1 MKTTFKYCSY
11 ILSYITSNP
20 DFEEIYTNNKRALQ
34 KFVFASLME
43 DKELLNQK
51 DANPQELYDDVFK
64 KNRWICSIFA
74 PLVTYS
80 DSGEID
86 DDKLYL
92 KVREYS
98 YRVYPDDKEK
108 EYEAFVKKYN
118 LDTKRYALIN
128 EHTCP
133 MEVEIK

>member
-1 MKTTFKYCSY
+1 MMMKTSFKYCSY

-20 DFEEIYTNNKRALQ
+20 DYEEIYTNNKRVLQ

-51 DANPQELYDDVFK
+51 DVNAQELYDDVFK

-80 DSGEID
+80 DSVDID
-86 DDKLYL
+86 DDKIYI
-92 KVREYS
+92 KTGNHSFEA
-98 YRVYPDDKEK
+98 
-108 EYEAFVKKYN
+108 YENKNTQYDSFVK
-118 LDTKRYALIN
+118 RYGIRKCN
-128 EHTCP
+128 
-133 MEVEIK
+133 K